1 MELDSVIWG
10 CILRMRPD
18 ARKKNILKVL
28 WIDEWD
34 LFVMFDDGVKFI
46 YDIATGYF
54 RCYTY
59 TMDTITEEQWK
70 FEFRDKLK
78 TRLEHIFMSQDEL
91 AYKIGTSQQMVSRYI
106 KGNAMPGLFMFHK
119 IVDAIGCEDRD
130 LLFQDYEK
138 M

>member
-10 CILRMRPD
+10 CILRIRPD
-18 ARKKNILKVL
+18 ARKENILKVL

-59 TMDTITEEQWK
+59 TMSTITEEQWK

-91 AYKIGTSQQMVSRYI
+91 AYKIGTTQPMVSRYL